1 MPHDPPTDHVI
12 RVGADVWEQ
21 HKDVILRLR
30 ANHTVDQ
37 IAKIMWENT
46 GFFATKSQYN
56 DQLLRVWK
64 AKKNFSAK
72 DHEFLNQQFEQRD
85 AMGKTTRVKR
95 NGINLSEENVRRRS
109 SRQFVTV
116 FERHKKKQAAKAENH
131 VDSGIENRDFEVGS
145 PSESGNSPR
154 SPAPDA
160 PDSME
165 TNLPDASTGCLEVD
179 ETTSPNRNWDY
190 YHPYVEDAEDVEFS
204 SRYTLHYNHPIEEL
218 QKQVIDG
225 LKKVPLAADDIGVL
239 GLQTDEPVHQD
250 TLIGLFIDDPPFYL
264 SPDDIT
270 WEIYACQKEPDRQE
284 YIKMRRQE
292 AMQWIESAQSLSDLE
307 APGDFNPDMMDQT
320 WMCLERDTNY
330 EPLPHR
336 VCQQIL
342 EVRQLGNIESRE
354 MDHEWCISM
363 STLLKNNFTEMKL
376 YTENVLPIREEYA
389 IPVEGPQ
396 YNPDIHQASIFE
408 YNTFDS
414 VAIHLPTFISEFGI
428 NHFFTAFALQ
438 EAARYLCFSQ
448 QRSEPRTLSLI
459 MPGTNQSSPAQRY
472 PAITSILTQALIS
485 YENIGMGDH
494 PLAIECLEMLLSNTD
509 EFDDEDPISGFLTTE
524 VSGIPY
530 RNFQRSYEKYG
541 SHHPQTISAYAQL
554 ISFTLKLLKS
564 PKARAQLA
572 SGTAQRVTTWGWNF
586 EKSIEA
592 VFNPCFDSFLIY
604 DLGGKKTTKRPN
616 SKARW
621 QHIVRG
627 NMFDIL
633 QTFEDTNNF
642 DNAIRLLN
650 KMKRWNNAQS
660 GWLEQDGFQIN
671 LTLGRIYG
679 KMEAYKASLKTLF
692 DLADGAN
699 RPESRDWAW
708 DAVREITVVTT
719 RRGPVLYRCIQPFLQ
734 KLLNTWERSG
744 RRRNYCYSTLVA
756 IFSINRGRPDSL
768 SALKSLERVSPSDLQ
783 DQVCLGEPDI
793 PMPNSGS
800 FKFGDYVV
808 WRNSN
813 LDPYSGLIN

>member
-1 MPHDPPTDHVI
+1 MPHDSPTNHAT
-12 RVGADVWEQ
+12 RVSADVWEQ
-21 HKDVILRLR
+21 HKDDILRLR

-37 IAKIMWENT
+37 IAKIMQEKK
-46 GFFATKSQYN
+46 GFFATKAQYN
-56 DQLLRVWK
+56 TQLLAVWK
-64 AKKNFSAK
+64 ARKNFNAK
-72 DHEFLNQQFEQRD
+72 DHEFLTQQYEQRD

-95 NGINLSEENVRRRS
+95 NGINLPEEVVRRRS
-109 SRQFVTV
+109 SRQYVTV
-116 FERHKKKQAAKAENH
+116 FERHKKRQAAKAEKH
-131 VDSGIENRDFEVGS
+131 DSALENRDFVVGS
-145 PSESGNSPR
+145 PSESSNSPR
-154 SPAPDA
+154 PPAPDV

-165 TNLPDASTGCLEVD
+165 TNLPDASTGCFEVD
-179 ETTSPNRNWDY
+179 ESVSPDRNWEY

-204 SRYTLHYNHPIEEL
+204 NRNTLQYNHPIEEL

-225 LKKVPLAADDIGVL
+225 LKEVPLAADDIGIL
-239 GLQTDEPVHQD
+239 DFQIDEPVPHD
-250 TLIGLFIDDPPFYL
+250 ALIEPFIDDSQFYP
-264 SPDDIT
+264 SPGNIT
-270 WEIYACQKEPDRQE
+270 WMAYACQKEPDRQE
-284 YIKMRRQE
+284 YIKMQRQE
-292 AMQWIESAQSLSDLE
+292 AMQWIKSARSINSLKS
-307 APGDFNPDMMDQT
+307 PGTFNPDMMDRT
-320 WMCLERDTNY
+320 WTCLERDTNY
-330 EPLPHR
+330 EPLPHC

-342 EVRQLGNIESRE
+342 EVKRLGNLESRE
-354 MDHEWCISM
+354 MDKDWYISM
-363 STLLKNNFTEMKL
+363 STFLNNNFSGMKL
-376 YTENVLPIREEYA
+376 YMENVLPIREEYV
-389 IPVEGPQ
+389 IPVEIPQ
-396 YNPDIHQASIFE
+396 YNPDIHQPSIFE

-414 VAIHLPTFISEFGI
+414 VAIHLPKFILEFGI
-428 NHFFTAFALQ
+428 DHFFTAFALQ

-448 QRSEPRTLSLI
+448 QRSEPRTLSPT

-509 EFDDEDPISGFLTTE
+509 EFDDEDPVSGFLTTE

-530 RNFQRSYEKYG
+530 RNFQRSYKKYG
-541 SHHPQTISAYAQL
+541 PRHPQTISAYAQL

-564 PKARAQLA
+564 PKTRAQLA

-586 EKSIEA
+586 EESVEA
-592 VFNPCFDSFLIY
+592 VFDPCFDSFLIY
-604 DLGGKKTTKRPN
+604 DLGGKRRTRRPN
-616 SKARW
+616 TKTRW

-642 DNAIRLLN
+642 DNAIRLLK

-679 KMEAYKASLKTLF
+679 KMEAYKASLKTLL
-692 DLADGAN
+692 DLANGAN

-734 KLLNTWERSG
+734 KLLNAWERSG

-756 IFSINRGRPDSL
+756 IFSVDWGGPESL
-768 SALKSLERVSPSDLQ
+768 SALKSLGRVSPSDFQ
-783 DQVCLGEPDI
+783 DQVCLGELDI
-793 PMPNSGS
+793 PMLDSGS
-800 FKFGDYVV
+800 SKFGDYGV
-808 WRNSN
+808 WRNCN
-813 LDPYSGLIN
+813 LDAYSGLID